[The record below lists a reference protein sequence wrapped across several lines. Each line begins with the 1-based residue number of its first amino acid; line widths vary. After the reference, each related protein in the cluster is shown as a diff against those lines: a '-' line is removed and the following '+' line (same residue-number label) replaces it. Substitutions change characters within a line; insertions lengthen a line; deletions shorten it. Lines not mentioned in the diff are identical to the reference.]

1 MTPNIYVKYLWVY
14 FLGKVSKQT
23 VTWIH
28 IYLHKTLMLINTT
41 NNRDMSTDFYSIV
54 RTVMNFW
61 IEIKTNLFI
70 ETGIFFINLIFF
82 SDGSEEN
89 GKSSYSLKLFF
100 LKKIIATQFFDQQQT
115 NLFLIIAVFLMYT
128 IYFTWNQCNWF
139 HEKLYTDNLILI
151 FLLYSLWF
159 SQHSLL
165 LSLLDNLYILLF

>member
-28 IYLHKTLMLINTT
+28 IYLHKTLMLINNT

-89 GKSSYSLKLFF
+89 GKSFYSLRLFFFKKKYSYSIFWSAANK
-100 LKKIIATQFFDQQQT
+100 
-115 NLFLIIAVFLMYT
+115 LMYT